1 MMRKTA
7 MTVALFATMALSA
20 QELPQPSPKGEVEQV
35 VGLTKIE
42 VEYSRPSAKGRK
54 IFGELVPF
62 GEMWRTGANMS
73 TTIEVDSDVMVE
85 GSLLPKGKYS
95 LFTTPDAEIWVIT
108 FNKNPELG
116 GVDERKAE
124 EDVLTVKV
132 PSGKCEMTET
142 FTIGFADVKDDKA
155 VLELR
160 WENTMVGINLYA
172 DSKELALRNINE
184 AVAKPD
190 ADYRVF
196 NSSAR
201 YLVDRNLEPQSA
213 LKYAMK
219 SVEKEPKFWN
229 MHTLALA
236 QAQNGQ
242 YTEAIASAE
251 KSMRLAQEAKYEA
264 YVKMNKEKIE
274 EWATKKGK

>member
-7 MTVALFATMALSA
+7 MTVALFATMAVSA
-20 QELPQPSPKGEVEQV
+20 QELPQPSPKGEVEQI
-35 VGLTKIE
+35 VGLTTIE

-54 IFGELVPF
+54 IFGDLVPF

-73 TTIEVDSDVMVE
+73 TTIELDSDVMVE
-85 GSLLPKGKYS
+85 GALLPKGKYS
-95 LFTTPDAEIWVIT
+95 LFTTPTPDTWVIT

-155 VLELR
+155 VLELS
-160 WENTMVGINLYA
+160 WENTKVRVSLFA
-172 DSKELALRNINE
+172 DATKQALMNIKE
-184 AVAKPD
+184 AVNKPD

-196 NSSAR
+196 NSCAR
-201 YLVDRNLEPQSA
+201 FLVDRNLEPQSA

-219 SVEKEPKFWN
+219 SVEKERKFWN
-229 MHTLALA
+229 LHTLALA

-242 YTEAIASAE
+242 YQEAIATAE
-251 KSMRLAQEAKYEA
+251 QSIRMAQEAKYEA
-264 YVKMNKEKIE
+264 YVKLNKEKID
-274 EWATKKGK
+274 EWMQKK

>member
-1 MMRKTA
+1 MMKKTV
-7 MTVALFATMALSA
+7 MTVALFATMAVSA
-20 QELPQPSPKGEVEQV
+20 QELPQPSPKGEVEQI
-35 VGLTKIE
+35 VGLTTIE
-42 VEYSRPSAKGRK
+42 VDYSRPSAKGRK
-54 IFGELVPF
+54 IFGDLVPF

-73 TTIEVDSDVMVE
+73 TTIELDSDVMVE
-85 GSLLPKGKYS
+85 GALLPKGKYS
-95 LFTTPDAEIWVIT
+95 LFTTPTPDNWVIT

-155 VLELR
+155 VLELS
-160 WENTMVGINLYA
+160 WENTKVRINLFA
-172 DSKELALRNINE
+172 DATKQALMNIKE
-184 AVAKPD
+184 AVNKPD

-196 NSSAR
+196 NSCAR
-201 YLVDRNLEPQSA
+201 FLVDRNLEPQSA

-219 SVEKEPKFWN
+219 SVEKERKFWN
-229 MHTLALA
+229 LHTLALA

-242 YTEAIASAE
+242 YQEAIATAE
-251 KSMRLAQEAKYEA
+251 QSIRMAQEAKYEA
-264 YVKMNKEKIE
+264 YVKLNKEKID
-274 EWATKKGK
+274 EWMQKK

>member
-7 MTVALFATMALSA
+7 MTLALFTTVALSA
-20 QELPQPSPKGEVEQV
+20 QELPQPSPKGEVEQI
-35 VGLTKIE
+35 VGLTTIE

-54 IFGELVPF
+54 IFGDLVPF

-73 TTIEVDSDVMVE
+73 TTVEVEGDVMVE
-85 GSLLPKGKYS
+85 GQLLPKGKYS
-95 LFTTPDAEIWVIT
+95 LFTTPTPEMWVIT

-132 PSGKCEMTET
+132 PSGKCDMTET

-160 WENTMVGINLYA
+160 WENTMVGISLHA
-172 DSKELALRNINE
+172 DATKQALMNITE
-184 AVAKPD
+184 AVNKPD

-201 YLVDRNLEPQSA
+201 FLVDRNLEPQSA

-219 SVEKEPKFWN
+219 SVEKERKFWN
-229 MHTLALA
+229 LHTLALA

-242 YTEAIASAE
+242 YQEAIATAE
-251 KSMRLAQEAKYEA
+251 QSIRLAQEAKYEA
-264 YVKMNKEKIE
+264 YVKMNKEKID
-274 EWATKKGK
+274 EWMQKK

>member
-1 MMRKTA
+1 MTLA
-7 MTVALFATMALSA
+7 LFTTVAASA
-20 QELPQPSPKGEVEQV
+20 QNLPQPSPKGEVEQI
-35 VGLTKIE
+35 VGLTTIE

-54 IFGELVPF
+54 IFGDLVPY

-73 TTIEVDSDVMVE
+73 TTVELDGDVLVE

-95 LFTTPDAEIWVIT
+95 LFTTPTPDTWVIT

-132 PSGKCEMTET
+132 PSGKCDMTET

-160 WENTMVGINLYA
+160 WENTMVAINLYA
-172 DSKELALRNINE
+172 DATKQALMNINE
-184 AVAKPD
+184 AVKKPD

-196 NSSAR
+196 HSSAR
-201 YLVDRNLEPQSA
+201 FMVDRNIEPQTA

-219 SVEKEPKFWN
+219 SVEKERKFWN
-229 MHTLALA
+229 LHTLALA

-242 YTEAIASAE
+242 FKEAIATAE
-251 KSMRLAQEAKYEA
+251 ESIRLAQEAKYEA
-264 YVKMNKEKIE
+264 YVKMNKEKID
-274 EWATKKGK
+274 EWMQKK

>member
-1 MMRKTA
+1 MMMRKTA
-7 MTVALFATMALSA
+7 MSVALFATMAVSA
-20 QELPQPSPKGEVEQV
+20 QELPQPSPKGEVEQI
-35 VGLTKIE
+35 VGLTTIE

-54 IFGELVPF
+54 IFGDLVPF

-73 TTIEVDSDVMVE
+73 TTIELDSDVMVE
-85 GSLLPKGKYS
+85 GALLPKGKYS
-95 LFTTPDAEIWVIT
+95 LFTTPTPDTWVIT

-155 VLELR
+155 VLELS
-160 WENTMVGINLYA
+160 WENTKVRVSLFA
-172 DSKELALRNINE
+172 DATKQALMNIKE
-184 AVAKPD
+184 AVNKPD

-196 NSSAR
+196 NSCAR
-201 YLVDRNLEPQSA
+201 FLVDRNLEPQSA

-219 SVEKEPKFWN
+219 SVEKERKFWN
-229 MHTLALA
+229 LHTLALA

-242 YTEAIASAE
+242 YQEAIATAE
-251 KSMRLAQEAKYEA
+251 QSIRMAQEAKYEA
-264 YVKMNKEKIE
+264 YVKLNKEKID
-274 EWATKKGK
+274 EWMQKK

>member
-7 MTVALFATMALSA
+7 ITLALFTTVAASA
-20 QELPQPSPKGEVEQV
+20 QELPQPSPKGEVEQI
-35 VGLTKIE
+35 VGLTTIE

-54 IFGELVPF
+54 IFGDLVPF

-73 TTIEVDSDVMVE
+73 TTVEVEGDVMVE
-85 GSLLPKGKYS
+85 GQLLPKGKYS
-95 LFTTPDAEIWVIT
+95 LFTTPNPEMWVIT

-124 EDVLTVKV
+124 EDVLTLKV
-132 PSGKCEMTET
+132 PVGKCDMTET
-142 FTIGFADVKDDKA
+142 FTIGFTDVKDDKA

-160 WENTMVGINLYA
+160 WENTVVGISLHA
-172 DSKELALRNINE
+172 DATKQALMNITE
-184 AVAKPD
+184 AVNKPD

-201 YLVDRNLEPQSA
+201 FMVDRNIEPQIA
-213 LKYAMK
+213 LRYAMK
-219 SVEKEPKFWN
+219 SVEKERKFWN
-229 MHTLALA
+229 LHTLALA

-242 YTEAIASAE
+242 FKEAIATAE
-251 KSMRLAQEAKYEA
+251 ESIRLAQAAKYEA
-264 YVKMNKEKIE
+264 YVKMNKEKID
-274 EWATKKGK
+274 EWMQKK

>member
-7 MTVALFATMALSA
+7 MTLALFTTVAVSA
-20 QELPQPSPKGEVEQV
+20 QELPQPSPKGEVEQI
-35 VGLTKIE
+35 VGLTTIE

-54 IFGELVPF
+54 IFGDLVPF

-73 TTIEVDSDVMVE
+73 TTVEVEGDVMVE
-85 GSLLPKGKYS
+85 GQLLPKGKYS
-95 LFTTPDAEIWVIT
+95 LFTTPNPEMWVIT

-124 EDVLTVKV
+124 EDVLMVKV
-132 PSGKCEMTET
+132 PVGKCDMTET

-160 WENTMVGINLYA
+160 WENTMVGISLHA
-172 DSKELALRNINE
+172 DATKQALMNITE
-184 AVAKPD
+184 AVNKPD

-201 YLVDRNLEPQSA
+201 FLVDRNLEPQSA

-219 SVEKEPKFWN
+219 SVEKERKFWN
-229 MHTLALA
+229 LHTLALA

-242 YTEAIASAE
+242 FKEAIATAE
-251 KSMRLAQEAKYEA
+251 ESIRLAQAAKYEA
-264 YVKMNKEKIE
+264 YVKMNKEKID
-274 EWATKKGK
+274 EWMQKK

>member
-1 MMRKTA
+1 MS
-7 MTVALFATMALSA
+7 VALFATMAVSA
-20 QELPQPSPKGEVEQV
+20 QELPQPSPKGEVEQI
-35 VGLTKIE
+35 VGLTTIE

-54 IFGELVPF
+54 IFGDLVPF

-73 TTIEVDSDVMVE
+73 TTIELDSDVMVE
-85 GSLLPKGKYS
+85 GALLPKGKYS
-95 LFTTPDAEIWVIT
+95 LFTTPTPDTWVIT

-155 VLELR
+155 VLELS
-160 WENTMVGINLYA
+160 WENTKVRVSLFA
-172 DSKELALRNINE
+172 DATKQALMNIKE
-184 AVAKPD
+184 AVNKPD

-196 NSSAR
+196 NSCAR
-201 YLVDRNLEPQSA
+201 FLVDRNLEPQSA

-219 SVEKEPKFWN
+219 SVEKERKFWN
-229 MHTLALA
+229 LHTLALA

-242 YTEAIASAE
+242 YQEAIATAE
-251 KSMRLAQEAKYEA
+251 QSIRMAQEAKYEA
-264 YVKMNKEKIE
+264 YVKLNKEKID
-274 EWATKKGK
+274 EWMQKK

>member
-7 MTVALFATMALSA
+7 MTLALFTTVAVSA
-20 QELPQPSPKGEVEQV
+20 QELPQPSPKGEVEQI
-35 VGLTKIE
+35 VGLTTIE

-54 IFGELVPF
+54 IFGDLVPF
-62 GEMWRTGANMS
+62 GEMWRTGANKS
-73 TTIEVDSDVMVE
+73 TTVEVEGDVMVE
-85 GSLLPKGKYS
+85 GQLLPKGKYS
-95 LFTTPDAEIWVIT
+95 LFTTPNPEMWVIT

-132 PSGKCEMTET
+132 PAGKCDMTET

-160 WENTMVGINLYA
+160 WENTLVGINLHA
-172 DSKELALRNINE
+172 DATKQALMNIKE
-184 AVAKPD
+184 AVNKPD

-201 YLVDRNLEPQSA
+201 FLVDRNMEPQSA

-219 SVEKEPKFWN
+219 SVEKERKFWN
-229 MHTLALA
+229 LHTLALA

-242 YTEAIASAE
+242 FKEAIATAE
-251 KSMRLAQEAKYEA
+251 ESMRMAQEAKYEA
-264 YVKMNKEKIE
+264 YVKMNKERID
-274 EWATKKGK
+274 EWMQKK

>member
-7 MTVALFATMALSA
+7 MTLALFTTVAASA
-20 QELPQPSPKGEVEQV
+20 QELPQPSPKGEVEQI
-35 VGLTKIE
+35 VGLTTIE

-54 IFGELVPF
+54 IFGDLVPF

-73 TTIEVDSDVMVE
+73 TTVEVEGDVMVE
-85 GSLLPKGKYS
+85 GQLLPKGKYS
-95 LFTTPDAEIWVIT
+95 LFTTPNPEMWVIT

-124 EDVLTVKV
+124 EDVL
-132 PSGKCEMTET
+132 
-142 FTIGFADVKDDKA
+142 IVKDDKA

-160 WENTMVGINLYA
+160 WENTVVGISLHA
-172 DSKELALRNINE
+172 DATKQALMNITE
-184 AVAKPD
+184 AVNKPD

-201 YLVDRNLEPQSA
+201 FMVDRNIEPQIA
-213 LKYAMK
+213 LRYAMK
-219 SVEKEPKFWN
+219 SVEKERKFWN
-229 MHTLALA
+229 LHTLALA

-242 YTEAIASAE
+242 FKEAIATAE
-251 KSMRLAQEAKYEA
+251 ESIRLAQAAKYEA
-264 YVKMNKEKIE
+264 YVKMNKEKID
-274 EWATKKGK
+274 EWMQKK

>member
-1 MMRKTA
+1 MMMRKTA
-7 MTVALFATMALSA
+7 MTVALFATMAVSA
-20 QELPQPSPKGEVEQV
+20 QELPQPSPKGEVEQI
-35 VGLTKIE
+35 VGLTTIE

-54 IFGELVPF
+54 IFGDLVPF

-73 TTIEVDSDVMVE
+73 TTIELDSDVMVE
-85 GSLLPKGKYS
+85 GALLPKGKYS
-95 LFTTPDAEIWVIT
+95 LFTTPTPDTWVIT

-155 VLELR
+155 VLELS
-160 WENTMVGINLYA
+160 WENTKVRVSLFA
-172 DSKELALRNINE
+172 DATKQALMNIKE
-184 AVAKPD
+184 AVNKPD

-196 NSSAR
+196 NSCAR
-201 YLVDRNLEPQSA
+201 FLVDRNLEPQSA

-219 SVEKEPKFWN
+219 SVEKERKFWN
-229 MHTLALA
+229 LHTLALA

-242 YTEAIASAE
+242 YQEAIATAE
-251 KSMRLAQEAKYEA
+251 QSIRMAQEAKYEA
-264 YVKMNKEKIE
+264 YVKLNKEKID
-274 EWATKKGK
+274 EWMQKK

>member
-7 MTVALFATMALSA
+7 MTLALFTTVAVSA
-20 QELPQPSPKGEVEQV
+20 QELPQPSPKGEVEQI
-35 VGLTKIE
+35 VGLTTIE

-54 IFGELVPF
+54 IFGDLVPF

-73 TTIEVDSDVMVE
+73 TTVEVEGDVMVE
-85 GSLLPKGKYS
+85 GQLLPKGKYS
-95 LFTTPDAEIWVIT
+95 LFTTPNPEMWVIT

-124 EDVLTVKV
+124 EDVLMVKV
-132 PSGKCEMTET
+132 PVGKCDMTET

-160 WENTMVGINLYA
+160 WENTVVGISLHA
-172 DSKELALRNINE
+172 DATKQALMNITE
-184 AVAKPD
+184 AVNKPD

-201 YLVDRNLEPQSA
+201 FMVDRNIEPQIA
-213 LKYAMK
+213 LRYAMK
-219 SVEKEPKFWN
+219 SVEKERKFWN
-229 MHTLALA
+229 LHTLALA

-242 YTEAIASAE
+242 FKEAIATAE
-251 KSMRLAQEAKYEA
+251 ESIRLAQAAKYEA
-264 YVKMNKEKIE
+264 YVKMNKEKID
-274 EWATKKGK
+274 EWMQKK